1 NEFVSHVL
9 LPDELN
15 VRCKMYE
22 DFGGMVSE

>member
-1 NEFVSHVL
+1 SYVL

-22 DFGGMVSE
+22 NFGGMVSE